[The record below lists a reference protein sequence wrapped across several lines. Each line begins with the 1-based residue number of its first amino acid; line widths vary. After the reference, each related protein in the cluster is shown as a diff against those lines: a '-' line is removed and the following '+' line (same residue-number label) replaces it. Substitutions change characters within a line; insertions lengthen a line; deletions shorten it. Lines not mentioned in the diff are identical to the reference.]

1 MQSTLSNSINLI
13 GFIFAAYVYSNI
25 LADAETAPAQFVS
38 LLKGQRVQSFDTV
51 FVGRFDDACFI
62 FCKAISN
69 P

>member
-38 LLKGQRVQSFDTV
+38 LLKGPEDSIIRY
-51 FVGRFDDACFI
+51 CFRGP
-62 FCKAISN
+62 F
-69 P
+69 